1 MSHPLR
7 LLSLMVN
14 TPLLAHPRKVGIV
27 FSVLRRQANLGG
39 IELPNTPDA
48 ARIDAL
54 WKADPQASQFTGENP
69 AATGDT
75 WLRREPFRMDRG
87 VAILTTVGSMVNRG
101 AWVGDDGSGLVSYEG
116 FKFQLDRA
124 VKNDKVKSIILDI
137 ETPGGQAIGAFEA
150 ARAVRLAA
158 AVKPVYAVV
167 NGMAASA
174 GYAMASGATRI
185 ITTESGLSGSI
196 GVVALHLD
204 HSEQLADEGIKPT
217 FIHAGAHKVD
227 GNPLE
232 PLTDEV
238 KEEWQ
243 AEIQET
249 YELFL
254 DTVAAGRGSRLSKS
268 KARDTQAR
276 TFMGQSAVDVGLA
289 DAVGTF
295 EEVLEEAVTRAR
307 RSGGART
314 SGATAMSAL
323 GPDDTQTGQNQPAAT
338 TTVPAAAT
346 YSQADLDRAV
356 AAAVANARTEGATA
370 AQARLD
376 AIMADPRT
384 QGREAAALA
393 YAKENPAADA
403 GAVCSFV
410 ERYIP
415 VAAAGTQRQTVAERA
430 TASGVNNVSGGPVTN
445 DPANPGG
452 VQNAEDT
459 RISEG
464 WANAVKSATAH
475 LPNTQHRQ

>member
-1 MSHPLR
+1 MSSALA

-14 TPLLAHPRKVGIV
+14 TPLLADPRKVGIV
-27 FSVLRRQANLGG
+27 FNVLRRKANLGQ
-39 IELPNTPDA
+39 IDLPNTPHA

-54 WKADPQASQFTGENP
+54 WKAEQEASQFSGENP

-75 WLRREPFRMDRG
+75 WLRREPFRLDRG
-87 VAILTTVGSMVNRG
+87 VAIISTVGSMVNRG

-124 VKNDKVKSIILDI
+124 SKNDQVKSIILDI

-158 AVKPVYAVV
+158 AIKPVYAVV

-254 DTVAAGRGSRLSKS
+254 DTVAAGRGSRLSKEQ
-268 KARDTQAR
+268 ARDTQAR
-276 TFMGQSAVDVGLA
+276 TFMGQSAVDAGLA

-295 EEVLEEAVTRAR
+295 EEVLEEAVTRGR
-307 RSGGART
+307 RRGGART

-338 TTVPAAAT
+338 TTAPAAGT
-346 YSQADLDRAV
+346 FTQADLDRAV
-356 AAAVANARTEGATA
+356 AAATANARTEGATA
-370 AQARLD
+370 AQTRLD
-376 AIMADPRT
+376 AIMGDART

-393 YAKENPAADA
+393 YAKENPAANA
-403 GAVCSFV
+403 EAVCSFV

-415 VAAAGTQRQTVAERA
+415 AATAGTTRQTVAERTA
-430 TASGVNNVSGGPVTN
+430 ASGVNNVTGGPVTN

-452 VQNAEDT
+452 QKSTEDAK
-459 RISEG
+459 ISEG
-464 WANAVKSATAH
+464 WATAVKAASAH
-475 LPNTQHRQ
+475 LLLTRQ

>member
-1 MSHPLR
+1 MSSALA

-14 TPLLAHPRKVGIV
+14 RPLLADPRKVAIV
-27 FSVLRRQANLGG
+27 FNVLRRQANLGT
-39 IELPNTPDA
+39 IDVPHVPHA

-54 WKADPQASQFTGENP
+54 WKQDPQASQFVGENP
-69 AATGDT
+69 AATGET
-75 WLRREPFRMDRG
+75 WLRREPFRAERG

-124 VKNDKVKSIILDI
+124 VKNDKIKSIILDI

-150 ARAVRLAA
+150 ARAVRNAA
-158 AVKPVYAVV
+158 KIKPVYAVV

-254 DTVAAGRGSRLSKS
+254 DTVAAGRGSRLSKEQ
-268 KARDTQAR
+268 ARDTQAR
-276 TFMGQSAVDVGLA
+276 TFMGQAAVDAGLA

-295 EEVLEEAVTRAR
+295 EEVLEEAAARAR
-307 RSGGART
+307 RSGGSRST
-314 SGATAMSAL
+314 GATAMSAL
-323 GPDDTQTGQNQPAAT
+323 GPDDTQTQTNQPQPGAT
-338 TTVPAAAT
+338 TTTATAPAAPSFT
-346 YSQADLDRAV
+346 QADLDR
-356 AAAVANARTEGATA
+356 ARTEGATA
-370 AQARLD
+370 AQTRLD
-376 AIMADPRT
+376 TILADART

-393 YAKENPAADA
+393 YAKENPSANAE
-403 GAVCSFV
+403 AVCSFV
-410 ERYIP
+410 DRFIP
-415 VAAAGTQRQTVAERA
+415 KAAAGTTRQTVAERSQ
-430 TASGVNNVSGGPVTN
+430 ASGVNDVTGAPTTN

-452 VQNAEDT
+452 VKNAEDT
-459 RISEG
+459 KISEG
-464 WANAVKSATAH
+464 WASAVKSATAH
-475 LPNTQHRQ
+475 LPLTTTQHRQ